1 MFGSKPFGSTTTN
14 STFGSSG
21 SSLFGQKPAGSS
33 LFGATAPANQGTSS
47 LWGAQKPATTSLF
60 GNSPSQSSS
69 LFGGTTQNTSGSS
82 LFGSTQA
89 KPSLFGSSQPVT
101 STFGSPSSQS
111 SLFGGM
117 GTTSGGSLFGS
128 STAATTNGTTVKF
141 QAQTGTDTMLK
152 NNTQQNIN
160 TKHMCISAMKE
171 YETKSLEELRMEDY
185 LAGRKGPT
193 AGSATASL
201 FGGVG
206 GATTSSTSMFGAST
220 QPKTGIFGS
229 PTSNSFGA
237 KPATTN
243 TLFGTQPQQQAS
255 SSIFGPKPAT
265 GGLFNST
272 TTSAF
277 GGTTASPGTS
287 SIFGGTQ
294 PQASTF
300 GQPATG
306 GSLFGGP
313 TAATSAFGTTNT
325 AQPSTGFTFGGSN
338 TGTSAFGQAPSTNL
352 FGGQTA
358 TANTGNSLFQKQP
371 GGNFGFGGGT
381 TTNAFGAQPAASG
394 GLFGPPAA
402 NKSLFGSTTAPGL
415 FGQTQ
420 PQQPQAGG
428 LFGPQAQPTIAA
440 AMPSQVP
447 VAAAAPIV
455 LGSDVNQRQIERA
468 LLEAQLAATPYGDGP
483 LLKWMAAAKETTD
496 DQTNSANVQRQ
507 LKFLESLA
515 GSPVLSGNGSLVPP
529 SLPRPG
535 SSLGKSP
542 IVQKDLSY
550 AAASRVPTLANGI
563 RTVPAMSNS
572 PLSARRNGA
581 TPRFDAGDATIDSA
595 LLGSTNQLISTTRRT
610 NIKHLDPMMMR
621 DASTVNSPK
630 GFADPDELPKITNRD
645 KVVSTDNSTFVVK
658 EDARKPHNPVLPSL
672 HLDGSLQDD
681 SIVQVQPAAPQMK
694 IQETSAPKMVS
705 KPTDDV
711 ITSPKSI
718 SSNDDYFSD
727 PPLDR
732 LKNQIDDDYI
742 DLPDGL
748 LVGRL
753 TYGSVFW
760 PGPLRISKDININ
773 KVVVFRNKEVTVYPN
788 EDQKPSVGEELNRCA
803 EVTLE
808 RVWPVEKET
817 KQLIK
822 DPEVLIGMKWRER
835 LERISARMG
844 ANFKDYRPTTGS
856 WVFRV
861 DHFSSY
867 GLLESEETK
876 E

>member
-1 MFGSKPFGSTTTN
+1 MHFLFSSIIDKMFGSKPFGSTTTN

-33 LFGATAPANQGTSS
+33 LFGATTPANQGTSS

-69 LFGGTTQNTSGSS
+69 LFGGTTQNTSGNS

-128 STAATTNGTTVKF
+128 STATTTNGTTVKF

-185 LAGRKGPT
+185 IAGRKGPT
-193 AGSATASL
+193 AGSATASM
-201 FGGVG
+201 FGSGQ
-206 GATTSSTSMFGAST
+206 GATTSSTSIFGAST

-237 KPATTN
+237 DRQTTN
-243 TLFGTQPQQQAS
+243 TLFGSQPQQQAS
-255 SSIFGPKPAT
+255 TPLFGPKPAT
-265 GGLFNST
+265 GLFNST

-287 SIFGGTQ
+287 SIFGGTK

-306 GSLFGGP
+306 GSLFG
-313 TAATSAFGTTNT
+313 ATSAFGTTNT
-325 AQPSTGFTFGGSN
+325 AQPSTGFSFGGSN
-338 TGTSAFGQAPSTNL
+338 TGTSAFGQAPSANL
-352 FGGQTA
+352 
-358 TANTGNSLFQKQP
+358 
-371 GGNFGFGGGT
+371 
-381 TTNAFGAQPAASG
+381 AQPAASG
-394 GLFGPPAA
+394 GVFGPPAA
-402 NKSLFGSTTAPGL
+402 NKSLFGSTTAPGTSLFGTQPSTGL

-428 LFGPQAQPTIAA
+428 LFGTQAQPTIAA

-483 LLKWMAAAKETTD
+483 LLKWMDAAKATTD

-529 SLPRPG
+529 SI
-535 SSLGKSP
+535 S
-542 IVQKDLSY
+542 
-550 AAASRVPTLANGI
+550 ASRVPTLANGI
-563 RTVPAMSNS
+563 QTVPAMSNS

-595 LLGSTNQLISTTRRT
+595 LPGSTNQLISTTRRT

-621 DASTVNSPK
+621 DASTVNSPQ

-645 KVVSTDNSTFVVK
+645 KVVSTDNATFVVK
-658 EDARKPHNPVLPSL
+658 ADTRKPHKPVLPSL

-694 IQETSAPKMVS
+694 IQEIPASKMVS
-705 KPTDDV
+705 KPTDDL

-732 LKNQIDDDYI
+732 LKNQTDDDYI

-867 GLLESEETK
+867 GLLESDETK